1 MLKKLFTGMLMPRT
15 RENGTLIPSL
25 EGVTITIILYIF
37 LFVLIWGS
45 FGIIDETER
54 GVRVTLG
61 KVNQEVVQP
70 GMYTKLPLITSIVR
84 YDVKVIKEDTQMETY
99 TKDIQTAKLKI
110 STSFQLDKEDLPKV
124 YAQYGINWE
133 EKIIWNN
140 LSQQVKDVMGKYDA
154 ENLIEN
160 RDTAA
165 QTIFTVMNEK
175 ISNLP
180 ATLTQFQILDI
191 EYNTEFEKA
200 VEAKVVA
207 GQRAKEAENKTKQII
222 EEAKQKVETATAEAT
237 AMRIKTQALAQNK
250 ALVDYEIA
258 TRWNGVLPTTVVGGN
273 SSIPLLNLK

>member
-1 MLKKLFTGMLMPRT
+1 MLKKLFTGMLMPCT
-15 RENGTLIPSL
+15 QKDGTLKPSP
-25 EGVTITIILYIF
+25 EGITITVIFYIF

-61 KVNQEVVQP
+61 KVSQEVVQP
-70 GMYTKLPLITSIVR
+70 GMYTKLPLVTSIIR
-84 YDVKVIKEDTQMETY
+84 YDVKVIKKDSQMETY

-110 STSFQLDKEDLPKV
+110 SVSFQLDKDDLSKV
-124 YAQYGINWE
+124 YAQYGKTWE
-133 EKIIWNN
+133 DKIIWNN

-160 RDTAA
+160 RDKAA
-165 QTIFTVMNEK
+165 STIFIVMNEK
-175 ISNLP
+175 IAELP

-207 GQRAKEAENKTKQII
+207 GQRAKEAENKTKQVE
-222 EEAKQKVETATAEAT
+222 EEAKQIVLTAKANAEE
-237 AMRIKTQALAQNK
+237 MRIKTQALSQNK

-258 TRWNGVLPTTVVGGN
+258 IRWNGVLPTTVAGG
-273 SSIPLLNLK
+273 SIPLLNLK